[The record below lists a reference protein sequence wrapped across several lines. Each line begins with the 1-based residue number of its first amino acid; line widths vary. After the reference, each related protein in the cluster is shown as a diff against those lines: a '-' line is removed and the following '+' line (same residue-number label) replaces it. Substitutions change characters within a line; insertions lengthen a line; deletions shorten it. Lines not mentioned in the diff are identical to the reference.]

1 VEVVSQVL
9 TKGWE
14 AGAEGGKWVTLQN
27 GKWSPEAELYWL
39 LSG

>member
-14 AGAEGGKWVTLQN
+14 AGAEDGKGITLQN
-27 GKWSPEAELYWL
+27 GEWSPEMKLY
-39 LSG
+39 GCNG